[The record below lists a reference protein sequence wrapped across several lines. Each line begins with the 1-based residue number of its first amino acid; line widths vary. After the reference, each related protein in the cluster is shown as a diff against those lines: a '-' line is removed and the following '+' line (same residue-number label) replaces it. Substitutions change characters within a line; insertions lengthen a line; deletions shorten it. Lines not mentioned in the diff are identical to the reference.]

1 MKNRRP
7 AAWRKQPGA
16 AIAEPAPVPGRGR
29 SGRMKKFVISTFVM
43 VHLAAISCWALP
55 FTNPLLG
62 LCRDFVRPYLRWSG
76 LFQSWDMFS
85 PGPKAAN
92 TYVDAIVFYQDGET
106 RNWAFPRMELL
117 SLKDR
122 YFKERY
128 RKFTDVLEDE
138 KNAALWPDA
147 ARFIARV
154 NNNRPVPV
162 AMVFLVRHWSAIQ
175 ARADGSYMAA
185 PWDSHIFWAQKISA
199 GDLE

>member
-1 MKNRRP
+1 MRNRRP
-7 AAWRKQPGA
+7 AARQRGP
-16 AIAEPAPVPGRGR
+16 AIAERAPVPGRGR
-29 SGRMKKFVISTFVM
+29 WVRIKQFAISTFVL
-43 VHLAAISCWALP
+43 VHLAAITCWALP
-55 FTNPLLG
+55 FSNPLLG

-92 TYVDAIVFYQDGET
+92 SYVDAIVLYGDGET
-106 RNWAFPRMELL
+106 RNWAFPRMEQL
-117 SLKDR
+117 SLQER

-138 KNAALWPDA
+138 KNAVLWPDA

-154 NNNRPVPV
+154 NNNRPAPV
-162 AMVFLVRHWSAIQ
+162 KMVFLVRHWSAIL
-175 ARADGSYMAA
+175 ARADGSYMPA
-185 PWDSHIFWAQKISA
+185 PWDSHVFFAQKISA